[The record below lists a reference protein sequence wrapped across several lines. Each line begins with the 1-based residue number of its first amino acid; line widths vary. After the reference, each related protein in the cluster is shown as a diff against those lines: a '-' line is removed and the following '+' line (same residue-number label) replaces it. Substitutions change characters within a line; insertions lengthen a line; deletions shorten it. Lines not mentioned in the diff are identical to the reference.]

1 LVATALIV
9 PALAPLSRV
18 TWLLGIAETGPL
30 GEPVLRQPVSVPIA
44 LAVVV
49 LAYLV
54 VRRVSADVA
63 IRRTA
68 G

>member
-1 LVATALIV
+1 VLIV
-9 PALAPLSRV
+9 PALAPLSLA